1 MLLSGG
7 TGGAFLFL
15 TLHFQALVHSGC
27 LINVLDEWISYQ
39 TQTVTVPHPTTTTTT
54 TTKS

>member
-27 LINVLDEWISYQ
+27 LINVLEEWISYQ